1 MPKSNQLSPRSL
13 SLELE
18 MAIRGYQRICTLQSA
33 ATPARCREACP
44 SSQCLARR
52 ARTMRPTWG
61 NTRTHVSNDI
71 TRPSPSRRRG
81 LSCSRKVVVFFLET
95 TRRKICNAR
104 ASRTISR
111 QIPFS
116 PAKMANEKC
125 IIATR
130 ATGNE
135 TERSSLF
142 STELSPF
149 ISIYRLFSSAES
161 LFRSFSLFLP
171 LFTFLAPRAPLP
183 YKLISR
189 LAGASAAGAEQ
200 LNSLFPFTYPFVSTF
215 TFIFE

>member
-1 MPKSNQLSPRSL
+1 MPKSNQLSPRV
-13 SLELE
+13 ELE

-44 SSQCLARR
+44 SSQCVARR
-52 ARTMRPTWG
+52 ARTIRPTWG
-61 NTRTHVSNDI
+61 NTRTHVSDDI
-71 TRPSPSRRRG
+71 TRPSPRRRRG
-81 LSCSRKVVVFFLET
+81 LSCSRKVVVFFWKRLEGESLQHPST
-95 TRRKICNAR
+95 KNDFAPN
-104 ASRTISR
+104 S
-111 QIPFS
+111 FL
-116 PAKMANEKC
+116 PAKMANAKF
-125 IIATR
+125 IT

-142 STELSPF
+142 STKLSPF
-149 ISIYRLFSSAES
+149 ISIHRFSSAES
-161 LFRSFSLFLP
+161 LFRSFSLFLS

-189 LAGASAAGAEQ
+189 LAGTSAAGAEQ